1 MKLPFTS
8 EEFLKVFEA
17 YNQAVFPIQLIL
29 YLLALQI
36 IYLCVKKENWSDKAI
51 SVMLSSLWIWMGIV
65 YHIIFFTAIN
75 KAAYFFGALF
85 ILQGSLFL
93 WKGVYQNKL
102 KFNLTKNIYGFAG
115 MALMVF
121 ALIIYPTIGYA
132 LGHIYPSSP
141 TFGLPCPTTIF
152 TFGMLLILNGKYPK
166 VILIIPFIWAI
177 IGFSAALSLGIKEDI
192 SLLVSAI
199 ITLLMLIR
207 RNRKLTHKIKVH
219 EN

>member
-17 YNQAVFPIQLIL
+17 YNQAIFPIQLIL
-29 YLLALQI
+29 YLLALLI
-36 IYLCVKKENWSDKAI
+36 IYLCVKKKNWSDKAI
-51 SVMLSSLWIWMGIV
+51 SVILSFLWIWMGIV

-85 ILQGSLFL
+85 IFQGSLFL

-132 LGHIYPSSP
+132 LGHIFPASP

-152 TFGMLLILNGKYPK
+152 TFGLLLTLNGKYPK

-207 RNRKLTHKIKVH
+207 RNR
-219 EN
+219 